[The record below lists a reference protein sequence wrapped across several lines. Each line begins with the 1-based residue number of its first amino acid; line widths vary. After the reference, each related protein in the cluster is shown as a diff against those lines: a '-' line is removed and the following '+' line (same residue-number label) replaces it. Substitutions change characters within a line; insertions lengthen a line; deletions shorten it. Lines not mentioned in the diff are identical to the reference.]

1 MRESNGAKRRILAS
15 RSRLLLSDLFEL
27 EFGCEFERHLLLPA
41 SAQSPVKLH
50 ETLVL
55 GAARL
60 REREFSGK
68 ERALTVQHFEI
79 SGGASL
85 VAHGGQVDRLLQ
97 VRYGIL
103 LANPDLMEF
112 LVPDQRIGHG

>member
-1 MRESNGAKRRILAS
+1 MIWTGSMESRQSMPLFL
-15 RSRLLLSDLFEL
+15 RLLP
-27 EFGCEFERHLLLPA
+27 PA
-41 SAQSPVKLH
+41 SAKCPVQLH
-50 ETLVL
+50 ETLIF

-60 REREFSGK
+60 RECQLSGK

-85 VAHGGQVDRLLQ
+85 VAHGGQVDGLLQ

-112 LVPDQRIGHG
+112 LVPD

>member
-1 MRESNGAKRRILAS
+1 MIWTGSMESRQSMPLFL
-15 RSRLLLSDLFEL
+15 RLLP
-27 EFGCEFERHLLLPA
+27 PA
-41 SAQSPVKLH
+41 SAERPVKLH

-68 ERALTVQHFEI
+68 EGPLTVQHFEI
-79 SGGASL
+79 SCRTSL
-85 VAHGGQVDRLLQ
+85 VAHGGQVDGLLQ

-112 LVPDQRIGHG
+112 LVPD